1 MTDPY
6 RYLPCALHEALA
18 LGLNERGH
26 HYVLG
31 TPTPPDE
38 RGSRHYPATHY
49 VDLATGPGWDHAVR
63 ALAAIKGTELL
74 ESSSVAFDD
83 EFRVPGVERF
93 VFSEHPPRGA
103 TLMWTKRAST
113 SPAARREALCRCICA
128 ALNLRVEEVFP

>member
-1 MTDPY
+1 MTDRF
-6 RYLPCALHEALA
+6 RYLPCGLHEALDLCSSGPSAGSYMLLPTGRSA
-18 LGLNERGH
+18 LDL
-26 HYVLG
+26 V
-31 TPTPPDE
+31 
-38 RGSRHYPATHY
+38 SPA
-49 VDLATGPGWDHAVR
+49 GWDHAVR
-63 ALAAIKGTELL
+63 ALAAIRGVEVP
-74 ESSSVAFDD
+74 ESSSVSFDD